1 MFKFIYLFIG
11 VIFILEARMAQRLEW
26 LTCDR
31 TIARSRPTRAQLRRH
46 NWAKMS
52 HSKTPLSTQQ

>member
-46 NWAKMS
+46 N
-52 HSKTPLSTQQ
+52 